1 MGMGEKKGKRP
12 ARPRRN
18 DAPVSRKRSRYLE
31 PNDVVDLDDI
41 DLDDIEF
48 LRRFVTEFGKII
60 PARVTGVTAQQ
71 QRQIRMGIMRARNM
85 GLLA

>member
-18 DAPVSRKRSRYLE
+18 DAPVSKKRSRYLE

-41 DLDDIEF
+41 
-48 LRRFVTEFGKII
+48 
-60 PARVTGVTAQQ
+60 
-71 QRQIRMGIMRARNM
+71 
-85 GLLA
+85 